1 MGGDIDKTVISIEQ
15 EVDKLV
21 AAARDWK
28 TITMKEL
35 LNIWIK
41 KIKKFLDAIGLG
53 KLLDFLTLTF
63 CDVLELLGVPTSFDI
78 TLPELPEPTLELS
91 V

>member
-1 MGGDIDKTVISIEQ
+1 MTKPIKNSRLEINLESE
-15 EVDKLV
+15 K
-21 AAARDWK
+21 K
-28 TITMKEL
+28 SPKEGFKVTL
-35 LNIWIK
+35 QK
-41 KIKKFLDAIGLG
+41 PSKIKKFLDAIGLG

-78 TLPELPEPTLELS
+78 TLPELPEIDVPVL